1 LGWRVDPGGGWFE
14 RRFWRLFDEAC
25 ENASNHDPTA
35 KLTQRIDFVRKN
47 EISAGSFSRE
57 T

>member
-1 LGWRVDPGGGWFE
+1 MALDVE
-14 RRFWRLFDEAC
+14 SIMC

-35 KLTQRIDFVRKN
+35 KLTQRIDFVRNN
-47 EISAGSFSRE
+47 EISAGVIFALL